1 MVVSPA
7 SARDFAR
14 AVRSVIEILKNGC
27 HIIQAL
33 STEREREV
41 AVTRSLVTG
50 GSGFVGR
57 ALVEALVARGDD
69 VTVADFVAATDLAPS
84 GGESHARSVRFVRVD
99 LRDAEATRAVCAGQD
114 VVFHNASLVHTR
126 RNREEDVW
134 AVNLGGTR
142 NVLAGCRAHGVKRL
156 VYVSSASAVYEGR
169 DIENGDETLP
179 YSTISQAPYADSKIA
194 AEKEIL
200 SANGGDLLT
209 CAVRPHVVFGPG
221 DQRFL
226 PAIIARAR
234 AGRLR
239 YAVGRGRKLSDF
251 TYVGNLVDALLLA
264 DERLAPGSASAGRA
278 YFVTNG
284 EPTAFW
290 DFVRDVLR
298 RLSLPPLRGTVPY
311 SLAYVAAAAH
321 EALDTMRGG
330 TLNSEDGLSRF
341 AIRYMCTHH
350 YFSIERAR
358 RDLGYAPRV
367 SIAEGIERTARHLES
382 RGIVA

>member
-1 MVVSPA
+1 
-7 SARDFAR
+7 
-14 AVRSVIEILKNGC
+14 
-27 HIIQAL
+27 
-33 STEREREV
+33 
-41 AVTRSLVTG
+41 VTRSLVTG

-57 ALVEALVARGDD
+57 ALVDALVARGDA
-69 VTVADFVAATDLAPS
+69 VTVADFAPS
-84 GGESHARSVRFVRVD
+84 APREGVRFERID
-99 LRDAEATRAVCAGQD
+99 LRDAEATRAVCAGHD

-126 RNREEDVW
+126 QSRQEDVW

-142 NVLAGCRAHGVKRL
+142 HVLDGCRAHGVKRL

-169 DIENGDETLP
+169 DIENGDESMP
-179 YSTISQAPYADSKIA
+179 YSSISQAPYADSKIA
-194 AEKEIL
+194 AEKEVL
-200 SANGGDLLT
+200 EANRDGLLT

-226 PAIIARAR
+226 PAIVTRAR

-264 DERLAPGSASAGRA
+264 DGRLVPGGPAAGRA

-290 DFVRDVLR
+290 DFVRQILR
-298 RLSLPPLRGTVPY
+298 RLSLPPIRGTVPY
-311 SLAYVAAAAH
+311 ALAYVAAAAH
-321 EALDTMRGG
+321 EAVDTMRGG

-358 RDLGYAPRV
+358 RDLGYTPRV
-367 SIAEGIERTARHLES
+367 SIAEGIERTARHLEAL
-382 RGIVA
+382 GPVAS